1 MDLTLTGRRTSY
13 REGCAYARE
22 KAITRLRA
30 LDDELL
36 RCKPSGW
43 TVLGFRERTMV
54 TRFGDVVVSR
64 RMYRDSDGGTVFA
77 LDECLGWRP
86 RQLASPSLTEWC
98 GGDGDGDAVQEGVRY
113 GERTDCRG
121 TVVED
126 GSPGCYR
133 VWERRRWQRS
143 VSDGSL
149 SSSVERM

>member
-1 MDLTLTGRRTSY
+1 MTEFSVHQWIESKQSGFDTDWEETSY

-43 TVLGFRERTMV
+43 TFRERMT
-54 TRFGDVVVSR
+54 GDVVVS

-86 RQLASPSLTEWC
+86 RGESVDHGAC

-113 GERTDCRG
+113 GERLPGNCRRRRL
-121 TVVED
+121 T
-126 GSPGCYR
+126 GCYR
-133 VWERRRWQRS
+133 VWERRRCL
-143 VSDGSL
+143 SDGSL